1 MRLSTFG
8 RRNLIALLAAGV
20 LIHATPA
27 LSQVRRIQGKVVD
40 EEGRPVAGAA
50 IEVTVVPLARADA
63 FRRTADQTWRA
74 QTNATGD
81 YIITVPGSG
90 EYVVTATKEGV
101 GTDRTTVGVLRNSLI
116 TANLTLWRAPAPPIV
131 TTKCGT
137 SSPIGASERS
147 PLAAGADA
155 GLARLL
161 GWLESVQLHTPGCGD
176 SPALEVGRWALR
188 DLNTLLRDV
197 RELVT
202 FLQRVE
208 EERAVYTARGS
219 TERDRLI
226 FFIYDRRFTLDE
238 LERGFY
244 ANQPLRANDVLLR
257 GAVLHADIGI
267 FVPGELGRYPLV
279 QDGGRRGWRGG
290 SSHWDVGRQLLD
302 SITPA
307 PSADADALLWYRA
320 VSAHLFR
327 AGNLAE
333 LAAHLSRARA
343 VFPKSPDI
351 LFDSACLHQELSSPP
366 IQASIQQ
373 LRADSVSVAVNS
385 RRSELER
392 AERFLR
398 EALELAPGDASARL
412 RLGHTLGELGRHKEA
427 AAELLQAIDAKPDKP
442 RLYLAELFLGRAEA
456 ALGRRDE
463 ARRRY
468 ERAASL
474 YPNAQSPLLA
484 LSGLARQAGDRA
496 SAQRSLASL
505 AAVNDSEPFD
515 PWWDFY
521 QSHKDDAGVLM
532 ARMQQIGR

>member
-1 MRLSTFG
+1 MI
-8 RRNLIALLAAGV
+8 RRHLVVATLLAAGV
-20 LIHATPA
+20 LAHATPA
-27 LSQVRRIQGKVVD
+27 FAQVRRIQGKVVD
-40 EEGRPVAGAA
+40 EHGQPVAGAA
-50 IEVTVVPLARADA
+50 IEATVVSLPSADFA
-63 FRRTADQTWRA
+63 VRNNQHTWRA
-74 QTNATGD
+74 QTNADGT
-81 YIITVPGSG
+81 YIITVPSSG
-90 EYVVTATKEGV
+90 QYVVTATKEGV
-101 GTDRTTVGVLRNSLI
+101 GADQTKVGVQRSGLV
-116 TANLTLWRAPAPPIV
+116 TANLTLWKTPAPTIV
-131 TTKCGT
+131 TKNCGT
-137 SSPIGASERS
+137 SAAIGVTRS

-176 SPALEVGRWALR
+176 SPALEVGRWPMR
-188 DLNTLLRDV
+188 DLDTLLRDV
-197 RELVT
+197 TALAT
-202 FLQRVE
+202 FLQRAAD
-208 EERAVYTARGS
+208 ERAEYAGRGS
-219 TERDRLI
+219 LQRDQLI

-238 LERGFY
+238 LEQRFY
-244 ANQPLRANDVLLR
+244 GSEPLRANDVLLR

-267 FVPGELGRYPLV
+267 YVPGDLGRYPLV

-290 SSHWDVGRQLLD
+290 SSHWEVGRQLLD

-307 PSADADALLWYRA
+307 PGADARALLWYRA

-333 LAAHLSRARA
+333 LAAHLGRARDL
-343 VFPKSPDI
+343 FPKSPDI
-351 LFDSACLHQELSSPP
+351 LLDSASLHQELSSPP

-398 EALELAPGDASARL
+398 QALALAPDDAGAL
-412 RLGHTLGELGRHKEA
+412 VRLGHTLGELGRHKES
-427 AAELLQAIDAKPDKP
+427 AAELRKAIDARPDKP

-463 ARRRY
+463 ARRHY

-484 LSGLARQAGDRA
+484 LSGLARQTGDRA
-496 SAQRSLASL
+496 SAQRSLAGL
-505 AAVNDSEPFD
+505 VAVNDSEPFD
-515 PWWDFY
+515 PWWEFY
-521 QSHKDDAGVLM
+521 QSHKDDADGLM